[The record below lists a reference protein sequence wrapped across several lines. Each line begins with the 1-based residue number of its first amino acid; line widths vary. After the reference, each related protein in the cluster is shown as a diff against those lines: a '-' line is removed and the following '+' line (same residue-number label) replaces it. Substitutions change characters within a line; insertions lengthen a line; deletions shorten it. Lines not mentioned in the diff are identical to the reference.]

1 MLNNKVRRLWWLAL
15 LAAIA
20 ISYPIAAVAA
30 TPFEGREYAA
40 PFLFSWIGVWFFSMA
55 GGICSGFVRINDID
69 SKLYAAVFA
78 KVFIGTFSGVAL
90 CMLLAG
96 EESPEAALTFWAFFA
111 SLFSSPL
118 VAGGL
123 VYISNQRRL
132 DQWFNRVGRH
142 AQDRYLP
149 INTDYQKPTGG
160 KDATDTDL
168 L

>member
-1 MLNNKVRRLWWLAL
+1 MLKIKVGRLWWPVL

-20 ISYPIAAVAA
+20 ISYPIAAMAA
-30 TPFEGREYAA
+30 APLEGREYAA
-40 PFLFSWIGVWFFSMA
+40 PFLFSWVGVWFFSAA
-55 GGICSGFVRINDID
+55 GGVCAGFVRINDID
-69 SKLYAAVFA
+69 SRLYAAVLA

-96 EESPEAALTFWAFFA
+96 NDPPEAALTFWAFFA

-118 VAGGL
+118 VAGCL

-132 DQWFNRVGRH
+132 DQIFNRFNRH

-149 INTDYQKPTGG
+149 IDKDYQKPQGA

>member
-1 MLNNKVRRLWWLAL
+1 MLKIKLGWLWLTLIVAL
-15 LAAIA
+15 VA
-20 ISYPIAAVAA
+20 SYPLSAWAADVVVV
-30 TPFEGREYAA
+30 RIYAA
-40 PFLFSWIGVWFFSMA
+40 PFLFSWLGVWFFSVA
-55 GGICSGFVRINDID
+55 GGICAGFVRINDID

-78 KVFIGTFSGVAL
+78 KVFIGTFSGVSL
-90 CMLLAG
+90 CLLLSG
-96 EESPEAALTFWAFFA
+96 NETPEAALTFWAFFA

-123 VYISNQRRL
+123 VYISNQKRIDSIL
-132 DQWFNRVGRH
+132 NRATRH

-149 INTDYQKPTGG
+149 IDRNYQKPQGG

>member
-1 MLNNKVRRLWWLAL
+1 L

-20 ISYPIAAVAA
+20 VSYPISALAAI
-30 TPFEGREYAA
+30 PLEGREYAA
-40 PFLFSWIGVWFFSMA
+40 PFLFSWVGVWVFSAA
-55 GGICSGFVRINDID
+55 GGICAGFVRINDID

-78 KVFIGTFSGVAL
+78 KVFIGTFTGVSL
-90 CMLLAG
+90 CLLIASST
-96 EESPEAALTFWAFFA
+96 EPPEAALTFWAFFA

-132 DQWFNRVGRH
+132 DNIFNRVSRH

-149 INTDYQKPTGG
+149 VNTEYQKPTRERESR
-160 KDATDTDL
+160 DDSDTDL
-168 L
+168 H